1 MKYQVKNKDYKT
13 RNFYDEVLLNRQI
26 TQEDID
32 RLLNVSYEYKDPFA
46 ITGMRET
53 VDFFK
58 QKITNKDDVVGL
70 LVDSDARQMDIL
82 ALPFYINF

>member
-32 RLLNVSYEYKDPFA
+32 RLLNVSYE
-46 ITGMRET
+46 
-53 VDFFK
+53 
-58 QKITNKDDVVGL
+58 
-70 LVDSDARQMDIL
+70 
-82 ALPFYINF
+82 